1 MKKLFIMA
9 LAAIFAA
16 NISAQEAKAGKA
28 ECKKENKE
36 CRKEN
41 KERKKSFEERT
52 EADIKTLSDELYL
65 DSLQAEKFAKTY
77 REFKKAQFELRKDF
91 KKKFAKDLNDRQV
104 EKVLRFHGGHPCKGD
119 CQHKGAPQRKHVE
132 KDKK

>member
-65 DSLQAEKFAKTY
+65 DSLQAEKFANTFRDFRKAQLALKK
-77 REFKKAQFELRKDF
+77 EFKQ
-91 KKKFAKDLNDRQV
+91 KFAKDLNERQV
-104 EKVLRFHGGHPCKGD
+104 EKVLHFRGGHPCKGD
-119 CQHKGAPQRKHVE
+119 GHFKGEGKRPADDR
-132 KDKK
+132 

>member
-36 CRKEN
+36 CQQ
-41 KERKKSFEERT
+41 RKKC
-52 EADIKTLSDELYL
+52 KM
-65 DSLQAEKFAKTY
+65 FANTFRDFRKAQLALKK
-77 REFKKAQFELRKDF
+77 EFKQ
-91 KKKFAKDLNDRQV
+91 KFAKDLNERQV
-104 EKVLRFHGGHPCKGD
+104 EKVLHFRGGHPCKGD
-119 CQHKGAPQRKHVE
+119 GHFKGEGKRPADDR
-132 KDKK
+132 

>member
-1 MKKLFIMA
+1 MA
-9 LAAIFAA
+9 LVAIFAA
-16 NISAQEAKAGKA
+16 NISAQEVKAEKA

-36 CRKEN
+36 CRKES

-77 REFKKAQFELRKDF
+77 RDYRKAQLELRKDF
-91 KKKFAKDLNDRQV
+91 KAKFAKVLNDRQV
-104 EKVLRFHGGHPCKGD
+104 KRVLHFRGGHPCKGD
-119 CQHKGAPQRKHVE
+119 GHFKGEGPRKHE
-132 KDKK
+132 IKK

>member
-1 MKKLFIMA
+1 MKKFFVMA
-9 LAAIFAA
+9 LVAIFAA
-16 NISAQEAKAGKA
+16 NISAQEVKAEKA

-52 EADIKTLSDELYL
+52 EADIKILSDELYL

-77 REFKKAQFELRKDF
+77 RDYRKAQLELRKDF
-91 KKKFAKDLNDRQV
+91 KAKFAKDLNERQV
-104 EKVLRFHGGHPCKGD
+104 EKVLHFRGGHPCKGD
-119 CQHKGAPQRKHVE
+119 GHFKGEGPRKHE
-132 KDKK
+132 IKK